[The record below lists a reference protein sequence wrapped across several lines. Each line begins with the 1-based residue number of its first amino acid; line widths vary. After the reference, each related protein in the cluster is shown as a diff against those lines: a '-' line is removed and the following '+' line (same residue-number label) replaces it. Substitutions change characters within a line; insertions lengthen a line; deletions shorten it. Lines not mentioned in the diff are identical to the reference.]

1 MSYRLLATLLVFSGL
16 ITGCAVEEESTTLAL
31 NIDKSRV
38 TASGVSA
45 GAHMAH
51 QLHIA
56 YSDLFSGVGI
66 VSGGPYNCADNSMNT
81 ALSRCM
87 ANTDNPLPVGEIAAG
102 IRADAESGKLA
113 NTDNLADDHVWMF
126 HGTNDTTISAEVH
139 DATAALYAE
148 FIPADQIEQV
158 NDIPATHLF
167 PAKDQGSACNEM
179 LPPFVG
185 DCDYDA
191 AGIML
196 QYLYPGLSAP
206 AGEVASALQEVG
218 LPGADDAEL
227 MDTAYLFVPP
237 ACADGDGSCAL
248 HLVLHGCA
256 MSAEVVG
263 TGFIEQSG
271 YLPWAAANDI
281 VLAFPQVKK
290 SMMAPMNPHG
300 CWDWWGYTGD
310 EYATRSG
317 KQMKV
322 LVDWIDSLS
331 K

>member
-1 MSYRLLATLLVFSGL
+1 MRYLLSIVILVTGSSLAGEPSPAPDIDRSRITTSG
-16 ITGCAVEEESTTLAL
+16 I
-31 NIDKSRV
+31 
-38 TASGVSA
+38 SA

-66 VSGGPYNCADNSMNT
+66 VSGGPYNCADNSLTT
-81 ALSRCM
+81 AMSRCM
-87 ANTDNPLPVGEIAAG
+87 GNTDRPLPVADIAAE
-102 IRADAESGKLA
+102 IRTEAKAGRLA
-113 NTDNLADDHVWMF
+113 NPDNLSDDRVWLF
-126 HGTNDTTISAEVH
+126 HGTNDTTIAAQVH

-148 FIPADQIEQV
+148 FIPTGQILQV
-158 NDIPATHLF
+158 DDVAAGHLF
-167 PAKDQGSACNEM
+167 PAKDNGNACTEM

-196 QYLYPGLSAP
+196 QYLYPGLTTPETGAETTLS
-206 AGEVASALQEVG
+206 EVTI
-218 LPGADDAEL
+218 PGADSANL
-227 MDTAYLFVPP
+227 MKTAYLFIPP
-237 ACADGDGSCAL
+237 ACTEDEASCAL

-263 TGFIEQSG
+263 TDFITQSG
-271 YLPWAAANDI
+271 YLPWAEANDI
-281 VLAFPQVKK
+281 VLAFPQVKS
-290 SMMAPMNPHG
+290 SMTEPLNPHG

-310 EYATRSG
+310 EYRLRTG
-317 KQMKV
+317 KQMLV
-322 LVDWIDSLS
+322 LTEWIDAFS

>member
-1 MSYRLLATLLVFSGL
+1 MRYLLLTTLL
-16 ITGCAVEEESTTLAL
+16 ITGCAVEEESSTLAL
-31 NIDKSRV
+31 NIDESRV

-66 VSGGPYNCADNSMNT
+66 VSGGPYNCADNAMTT

-87 ANTDNPLPVGEIAAG
+87 ANTDTPLPVADIAAG
-102 IRADAESGKLA
+102 IRAGAQAGKLA
-113 NTDNLADDHVWMF
+113 SVDNLADDRVWMF

-139 DATAALYAE
+139 DATATLYAE
-148 FIPADQIEQV
+148 FMPVEQIQQV
-158 NDIPATHLF
+158 NDVPATHLF
-167 PAKDQGSACNEM
+167 PAKGQGTACNEM

-196 QYLYPGLSAP
+196 QYLYPGLATP
-206 AGEVASALQEVG
+206 IGEMETTLQEVS
-218 LPGADDAEL
+218 LPGAAGAQL
-227 MDTAYLFVPP
+227 METAYLFVPP
-237 ACADGDGSCAL
+237 ACVDGDKSCAL

-256 MSAEVVG
+256 MSAEVLG
-263 TGFIEQSG
+263 TDFIQQSG
-271 YLPWAAANDI
+271 YLPWAGANNI

-290 SMMAPMNPHG
+290 SLMAPMNPHG

-310 EYATRSG
+310 AYATRSG

-322 LVDWIDSLS
+322 LVDWLDSLS

>member
-1 MSYRLLATLLVFSGL
+1 MFFRLLATLTFASCL
-16 ITGCAVEEESTTLAL
+16 IMGCAVEEEPSTLVL
-31 NIDKSRV
+31 NVDKDRV

-56 YSDLFSGVGI
+56 YSDLFSGAGI
-66 VSGGPYNCADNSMNT
+66 VSGGPYNCAENSMNT

-87 ANTDNPLPVGEIAAG
+87 ANTENPLPVADLAAG
-102 IRADAESGKLA
+102 IRAAAEAGTLA
-113 NTDNLADDHVWMF
+113 NTDNLADDRVWMF
-126 HGTNDTTISAEVH
+126 HGSNDTTISAQVH

-148 FIPADQIEQV
+148 FMPADQIEQV
-158 NDIPATHLF
+158 NDVPATHLF
-167 PAKDQGSACNEM
+167 PAKGQGSACDEM

-196 QYLYPGLSAP
+196 QYLYPGLATP
-206 AGEVASALQEVG
+206 AGEVKTALQEVS
-218 LPGADDAEL
+218 LPGAGDAEL
-227 MDTAYLFVPP
+227 LETAYLFVPP
-237 ACADGDGSCAL
+237 ACTDGDEPCAM

-256 MSAEVVG
+256 MSAEVTG
-263 TGFIEQSG
+263 TDFIEQSG
-271 YLPWAAANDI
+271 YLPWAEANDI

-290 SMMAPMNPHG
+290 SLMAPMNPHG

-310 EYATRSG
+310 AYATRSG
-317 KQMKV
+317 KQMQV
-322 LVDWIDSLS
+322 LVDWLDSLS